1 MTMKLV
7 EFLRIN
13 GISQSE
19 LARRCGVSQTAVAKW
34 ASGLRVPRAAQ
45 MAALVQATGGRVSA
59 ADFFVS
65 RQAEQPAEAGG
76 FAEQQSRY
84 AAEARALGL
93 DPDAIAAQALREA
106 IRAEKT
112 RRWQVENRDAIEA
125 HNRYV
130 EQHGL
135 PLAKYR
141 IF

>member
-1 MTMKLV
+1 MKLV
-7 EFLRIN
+7 QYLRVN
-13 GISQSE
+13 GVSQAE

-45 MAALVQATGGRVSA
+45 MAALVQATGGQVSA
-59 ADFFVS
+59 ADFFAHP
-65 RQAEQPAEAGG
+65 RGDGRADGGG
-76 FAEQQSRY
+76 FAEQQSPF
-84 AAEARALGL
+84 AAEARDLGL
-93 DPDAIAAQALREA
+93 DPDAIAAQALRDA

-112 RRWQVENRDAIEA
+112 RRWQAENREAIAA

-141 IF
+141 MF